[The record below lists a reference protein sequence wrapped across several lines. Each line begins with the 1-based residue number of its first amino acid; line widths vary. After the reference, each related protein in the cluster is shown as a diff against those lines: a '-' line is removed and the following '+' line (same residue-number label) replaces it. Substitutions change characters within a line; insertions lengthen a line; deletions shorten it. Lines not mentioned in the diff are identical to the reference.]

1 MAGKK
6 ENTKQEALHETARD
20 ERSLEEAFARLDE
33 LVEKLEDREIPLE
46 ESFRIY
52 KEGVDLLR
60 QCNEKIDRVEK
71 SMQQLDEDGTLRDFS

>member
-1 MAGKK
+1 MAEKK
-6 ENTKQEALHETARD
+6 ENTKQEALHEEDSSAL
-20 ERSLEEAFARLDE
+20 SLEEAFARLDE
-33 LVEKLEDREIPLE
+33 LVEKMEDREIPLE

-71 SMQQLDEDGTLRDFS
+71 NMQQLDEDGTLRDCP